1 MENNII
7 SKKKAQ
13 NLQGYRLSAGIA
25 LLLLPFLY
33 PIIAFFMKRNLGYQ
47 PSSTFFEEIL
57 FIRYLQYALYFSG
70 LAIFFFSDL
79 LIKYVSRIAERITA
93 DKAISPSFITS
104 ILMMAALDYIAL
116 SGFIGFLISGN
127 FSWVVIFAVLEF
139 FGKIRYFPKK
149 NSSAQPLP
157 TS

>member
-1 MENNII
+1 MKNNII

-13 NLQGYRLSAGIA
+13 NPEGSRISAGIA

-57 FIRYLQYALYFSG
+57 LIRYLQYALYFSG
-70 LAIFFFSDL
+70 LALFFFSDL
-79 LIKYVSRIAERITA
+79 LIKYASRIAKRITSNNPGSYSLMTA
-93 DKAISPSFITS
+93 
-104 ILMMAALDYIAL
+104 ILMMVALDYIAL

-127 FSWVVIFAVLEF
+127 FSWVVIFAFLEF

-149 NSSAQPLP
+149 NSSTKPLP
-157 TS
+157 TL